1 MTSRARLSAAHAR
14 LGPLALVTG
23 ASDGIGRA
31 CAVALAQAGFDLV
44 LTARRGA
51 VLDTLAAELRAT
63 AGVAVSTIAADLGT
77 AEGRAAL
84 TAALDEADVGVA
96 VLAAG
101 FGTSG
106 PLARADLAVER
117 DMLAVNCGA
126 VLDLVHTLA
135 PRMVARGAG
144 QIVLFGSIVGF
155 QGNGGTAHYA
165 ATKAWVQSLAE
176 GLRMELAPAGVRVL
190 SVAPGPVRTG
200 FGARAGMTMG
210 AAATPDQIAR
220 GVLRALGQSGTIR
233 PGVLAKVLG
242 WNMALTPRPLRV
254 RLMSAI
260 MAGMLKPAK
269 GAGHA
274 R

>member
-1 MTSRARLSAAHAR
+1 MTSRTRLSAAHAR
-14 LGPLALVTG
+14 LGPVALVTG

-51 VLDTLAAELRAT
+51 VLETLAAELRAKT
-63 AGVAVSTIAADLGT
+63 GVTVTTVAADLGT
-77 AEGRAAL
+77 AEGRAAV
-84 TAALDEADVGVA
+84 TASLDKAEVGTA

-106 PLARADLAVER
+106 PVSRADLAAER

-126 VLDLVHTLA
+126 VLDLVHALA

-165 ATKAWVQSLAE
+165 ATKAWVQTFAE
-176 GLRMELAPAGVRVL
+176 GLQMELAPKGVKVL

-210 AAATPDQIAR
+210 AAATPDQIAQ
-220 GVLRALGQSGTIR
+220 GILRALGHSGTIR
-233 PGVLAKVLG
+233 PGFLAKLLG

-254 RLMSAI
+254 RLMTAI

-269 GAGHA
+269 EASHA
-274 R
+274 S